1 MTDHYETLGVP
12 KDASPE
18 DIKRAFRKQSSKNH
32 PDRHGGSPEATE
44 AMAKV
49 NAAYAVLSDPARRL
63 GYDQTGRDP
72 AEGPT
77 LDDIAEHAL
86 QTLIQQILEDNPKGN
101 LVQLLE
107 QHITKSIEQLQAQV
121 KKHERAIARLT
132 KQLDRVVRKSAG
144 RDSLFNRVLER
155 QIKQSKDAIEEAER
169 LMEVS
174 RRSLEIL
181 KDHEDTKPDEAK
193 PAMPHPIADAWSGQF
208 RATSTWG

>member
-18 DIKRAFRKQSSKNH
+18 DIKRAFRKQSSQHH
-32 PDRHGGSPEATE
+32 PDKPGGSDE

-86 QTLIQQILEDNPKGN
+86 QTLIQQILEDSPKGD
-101 LVQLLE
+101 LVKHLE

-144 RDSLFNRVLER
+144 RTSLFNAVLEK
-155 QIKQSKDAIEEAER
+155 QIKQARDFIEEADR

-174 RRSLEIL
+174 QRSLEIL
-181 KDHEDTKPDEAK
+181 RDHEDTKPEVEPQVVSKHAAVVDEVLRY
-193 PAMPHPIADAWSGQF
+193 HGYF
-208 RATSTWG
+208 G

>member
-18 DIKRAFRKQSSKNH
+18 DIKRAYRKQSSQHH
-32 PDRHGGSPEATE
+32 PDKKQGGSHE

-86 QTLIQQILEDNPKGN
+86 QTLIQQILEDNPKGD
-101 LVQLLE
+101 LVKHLE

-144 RDSLFNRVLER
+144 RTSLFNAVLEK
-155 QIKQSKDAIEEAER
+155 QIKQARDFIEEADR

-174 RRSLEIL
+174 QRSLEIL
-181 KDHEDTKPDEAK
+181 RDHEDTKPEVEPQAVFIRTPTVDDFVRNRGYF
-193 PAMPHPIADAWSGQF
+193 P
-208 RATSTWG
+208 

>member
-18 DIKRAFRKQSSKNH
+18 DIKRAFRKQSSKHH
-32 PDRHGGSPEATE
+32 PDKKQGGSHE

-86 QTLIQQILEDNPKGN
+86 QTLIQQILEDNPTGD
-101 LVQLLE
+101 LVKHLE
-107 QHITKSIEQLQAQV
+107 RHITKSIEQLQGQV

-144 RDSLFNRVLER
+144 SESLFNRVLER
-155 QIKQSKDAIEEAER
+155 QIKQLKEAIEEAER
-169 LMEVS
+169 LLEVS
-174 RRSLEIL
+174 QRSLEIL
-181 KDHEDTKPDEAK
+181 KDHEDTKPDATTATAF
-193 PAMPHPIADAWSGQF
+193 PQARFVDQDRHYSANF
-208 RATSTWG
+208 R